1 MKVLSELPLCSVL
14 LLINVQ
20 GKPTLLFIFST
31 FTLPFFTELHS
42 KGYRKVDGKN
52 VKVLPEN
59 IAELLTPRAWPIAS
73 REKVVMI
80 KVEEQYG

>member
-1 MKVLSELPLCSVL
+1 MQCTTFDKRTGETYSA
-14 LLINVQ
+14 
-20 GKPTLLFIFST
+20 FIFST

-42 KGYRKVDGKN
+42 KGYRKVEGKN

-59 IAELLTPRAWPIAS
+59 IAELLTPRALAS

>member
-1 MKVLSELPLCSVL
+1 LQCTTFDKRTGETYSA
-14 LLINVQ
+14 
-20 GKPTLLFIFST
+20 FYFFST